1 MTTYVYE
8 FSAGDDDQPGRLG
21 DTMVAR
27 SPFAITDRDG
37 VGEPVRVPVT
47 RPEAGRAAGTA

>member
-8 FSAGDDDQPGRLG
+8 FSARDGDQSDRPGG
-21 DTMVAR
+21 TMVAR
-27 SPFAITDRDG
+27 SSFAITDRDG
-37 VGEPVRVPVT
+37 VGEPVRVPIA